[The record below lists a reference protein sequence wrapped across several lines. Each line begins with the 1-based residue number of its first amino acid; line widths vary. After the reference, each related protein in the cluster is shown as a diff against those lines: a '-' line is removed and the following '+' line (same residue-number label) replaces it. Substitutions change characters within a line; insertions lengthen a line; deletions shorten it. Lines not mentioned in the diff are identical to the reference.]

1 MGNIRSKIEII
12 SNSAQIGIIVSDGII
27 IIIEDKIKLPWER
40 YKMII
45 KAFQGSRALEGFFL
59 FLKKKEITWH
69 KKLL

>member
-1 MGNIRSKIEII
+1 MIII
-12 SNSAQIGIIVSDGII
+12 SNIAII
-27 IIIEDKIKLPWER
+27 IIIAEKLKLPWER